1 MVWSNNCKFY
11 LENQLGYKMV
21 HKKTENI
28 RNKISITKLKSKSL
42 HNVEKKLLKKDKKSL
57 NNNEKY
63 LSPVF
68 STMSG
73 ATYSFENC

>member
-1 MVWSNNCKFY
+1 
-11 LENQLGYKMV
+11 MV

-28 RNKISITKLKSKSL
+28 RNKISITKLKSKSI

-57 NNNEKY
+57 NNDEKF

>member
-1 MVWSNNCKFY
+1 MD
-11 LENQLGYKMV
+11 

-28 RNKISITKLKSKSL
+28 RNKISITKLKSKSIY
-42 HNVEKKLLKKDKKSL
+42 NVEKKLLKKDKKSL
-57 NNNEKY
+57 NNDEKL